1 MSTAGKPLNRAM
13 VAFNYLLTQASAI
26 DIKEIGVGSHLA
38 DGKIAGDEFDILAH
52 VEVFGRSHTLACH
65 VSSDSDPQHVRT
77 ALEQLRNQIVF
88 LSGKVTPVLIL
99 PVLSPEV
106 QAMCEGNNAGCLDLH
121 GNGRLA
127 IDEIFISIRSLP
139 RRVLHHAASGMATS
153 PRRSTSAQTAAQTTD
168 VDSGQ
173 SVLRG
178 FPPAHAGPR
187 TTAPLR
193 VGNRARS
200 DRH

>member
-1 MSTAGKPLNRAM
+1 MSTAGKPLNRA
-13 VAFNYLLTQASAI
+13 VAAFNYLLTQASAI
-26 DIKEIGVGSHLA
+26 DLKEIGVGRHVT
-38 DGKIAGDEFDILAH
+38 DGKTAGDEFDILAH
-52 VEVFGRSHTLACH
+52 VEVFGRSHTLACQ
-65 VSSDSDPQHVRT
+65 VSSDSDPQHVRI

-88 LSGKVTPVLIL
+88 LPGKVTPVLIL

-106 QAMCEGNNAGCLDLH
+106 QTLCEENNAGCLDLH

-139 RRVLHHAASGMATS
+139 RRVLHHAASGTAAS
-153 PRRSTSAQTAAQTTD
+153 PRRSTGAQTAAQTTD

-178 FPPAHAGPR
+178 FPSAHAGPHRRAIASGQSR
-187 TTAPLR
+187 T
-193 VGNRARS
+193 
-200 DRH
+200 